1 MINIIPVY
9 EIINEK
15 TGNRHSGTDLEYF
28 LDDKTDI
35 GEVYLDGNLIFQST
49 SIHNEEELD
58 HNFKKEF
65 SITKEESTDA

>member
-1 MINIIPVY
+1 MPVY

-15 TGNRHSGTDLEYF
+15 TGNQFEGTDLEYF

-49 SIHNEEELD
+49 SIYNEEELN

-65 SITKEESTDA
+65 SITKGESKNG